1 MPLPGGLTVPR
12 GSCRMNSSSKKRDKE
27 LVSMFEDFPVGGP
40 ELDIPDVGVTE
51 ATEIDVDALLEA

>member
-1 MPLPGGLTVPR
+1 
-12 GSCRMNSSSKKRDKE
+12 MNSSSNELDKE

-51 ATEIDVDALLEA
+51 ATEIDVVALLEA